1 MKTLIEA
8 LSAIGRDDQI
18 LENEPMSRHTTF
30 KVGGPADVMFLPESP
45 EQTVGAI
52 EAAVALGVP
61 HIVVGNG
68 SNLLVRDGGIR
79 GLVILLGE
87 GMAAIARVDNVITA
101 WAGASLARVSAYAQ
115 ASGLAGL
122 EFASGIPGTLGGG
135 CAMNAGA
142 YGGQLS
148 DRLLDA
154 QVYLNGAVRT
164 LTRDEMQM
172 GYRTTLP
179 LREGGV
185 VLSARFE
192 LTPDDPEAIAARMR
206 ELNARRRDKQPLNY
220 PSAGST
226 FKRPE
231 GYFAG
236 ALIEQAGLKGRSV
249 GSAQVSEKHAGFV
262 VNKGGATSHDVHE
275 LMMQVRRTVYE
286 KFQVALE
293 PEIILLPPDYRLED
307 NGPAIR
313 LNHVTVTDMSGMTD
327 RET

>member
-1 MKTLIEA
+1 MTNLIDK
-8 LSAIGRDDQI
+8 LHAIARDDQI
-18 LENEPMSRHTTF
+18 LQNEPMSRHTTF
-30 KVGGPADVMFLPESP
+30 KVGGPADVMYLPESP
-45 EQTVGAI
+45 EQVVAAI
-52 EAAVALGVP
+52 EAANTAGVP
-61 HIVVGNG
+61 CIVVGNG

-87 GMAAIARVDNVITA
+87 GMAAIARVENVVTA
-101 WAGASLARVSAYAQ
+101 WAGASLARVAAYAQ
-115 ASGLAGL
+115 ASALSGL

-148 DRLLDA
+148 DCLIDA
-154 QVYLNGAVRT
+154 QVYLNGEVRT
-164 LTRDEMQM
+164 LTKEEMQM

-206 ELNARRRDKQPLNY
+206 ELNQRRRDKQPLNF

-249 GSAQVSEKHAGFV
+249 GGAQVSEKHAGFI
-262 VNKGGATSHDVHE
+262 
-275 LMMQVRRTVYE
+275 VRTGDCTAADIIALIHIVQDE
-286 KFQVALE
+286 VKANSGVMLE
-293 PEIILLPPDYRLED
+293 PEVRIIGEER
-307 NGPAIR
+307 
-313 LNHVTVTDMSGMTD
+313 
-327 RET
+327 